1 MGSASQQ
8 TDGRQHPL
16 EKARRRCHAAGVSLF
31 NRVVAINAGALVVA
45 ALVLALSPATVSS
58 TLTATEVVVLAF
70 GTVSLIAVNI
80 VLLRQVFGPLE
91 RLASVMRRVSPE
103 APGRRLPVE
112 GQVTEVADVCKAF
125 NATLDRLEDER
136 RMSGARALTAQE
148 NERRRLAREL
158 HDEVG
163 QTLTGRDLPML
174 AAEQDLAIDRVAQES
189 LTNVAR
195 HADAQ
200 RADLALQ
207 RADGRVVLV
216 VRDDGRGI
224 EDENLHGAGVGMAGM
239 RERALVVGGRLAVQ
253 RSGRGGTEVRL
264 DVPVRETS

>member
-1 MGSASQQ
+1 
-8 TDGRQHPL
+8 
-16 EKARRRCHAAGVSLF
+16 LF

-70 GTVSLIAVNI
+70 GTVSLIALNI

-125 NATLDRLEDER
+125 NAMLDRLEDER
-136 RMSGARALTAQE
+136 RTSGARALTAQE

-163 QTLTGRDLPML
+163 QTLTGVVLQLEGLER
-174 AAEQDLAIDRVAQES
+174 AAPPELRETVAQLQE
-189 LTNVAR
+189 TAR
-195 HADAQ
+195 
-200 RADLALQ
+200 
-207 RADGRVVLV
+207 
-216 VRDDGRGI
+216 
-224 EDENLHGAGVGMAGM
+224 EGV
-239 RERALVVGGRLAVQ
+239 E
-253 RSGRGGTEVRL
+253 RSGRSPGACDHR
-264 DVPVRETS
+264 RSTSSGFAARSSRSAPRSPTARACASDTSWDATFRCSLPNRISRSTAWPRRA